1 MTSNRDFATLLD
13 IYKLLGVEY
22 GCHLNVLKTLVE
34 RYIDEEKIRSREQWN
49 AILLAQKICSSERR
63 RKRYDRK
70 YLSTRCEATI
80 ADKLL
85 GLQYLEE
92 GQDFMDYYGILE
104 TFSEASGEA
113 IRSKFLTLS
122 RRFHPDKHCG
132 AREED
137 IIILTRRFR
146 DVKEAWDILGDKTN
160 RRLYDGIYRC
170 HNGVNIL
177 DESIDVGVYD
187 QEDDNSSK
195 DQRDDN
201 SSKDQRD
208 DDSSK
213 DQVDEY
219 SSKDKHHEERVEGNT
234 DVARVAIAH
243 KQKATKLFVKNFY
256 GTWKELEE
264 AVKVYGVVKKVHL
277 KGKKMGYIIM
287 GSPEEGEK
295 VTGGLNRRK
304 VGKQRVSISYFL
316 TKGQV
321 KENMKQAS

>member
-170 HNGVNIL
+170 HYSVNIL

-187 QEDDNSSK
+187 K
-195 DQRDDN
+195 G
-201 SSKDQRD
+201 D

-213 DQVDEY
+213 DQGDEY
-219 SSKDKHHEERVEGNT
+219 SSKDKHDDERVEGASVT
-234 DVARVAIAH
+234 VVAITH
-243 KQKATKLFVKNFY
+243 QLECRRLFVKGFS
-256 GTWKELEE
+256 GTSEELEGL
-264 AVKVYGVVKKVHL
+264 AKVYGVVEKVHL
-277 KGKKMGYIIM
+277 KGRKMAYITM
-287 GSPEEGEK
+287 GSPEEAQK
-295 VTGGLNRRK
+295 LMGGLNRRK